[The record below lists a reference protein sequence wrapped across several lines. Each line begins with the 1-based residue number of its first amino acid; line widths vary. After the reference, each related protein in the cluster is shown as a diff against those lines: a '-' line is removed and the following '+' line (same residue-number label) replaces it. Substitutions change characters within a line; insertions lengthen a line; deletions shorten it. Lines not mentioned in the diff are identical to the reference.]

1 MYNPAYTKEFTM
13 KKVDYM
19 EVAERAITQIKKGA
33 FLTVKSSDTI
43 NTMTI
48 GWATIGFVWQKPIL
62 MVAVRLSRHTFG
74 IIEKAEDFTVS
85 IPSTDMS
92 KEIMFCGTKSGKD
105 FDKFKECNLK
115 TVDSQQVTTPVIKI
129 PGVHYECKI
138 VFKTA
143 MAPEHLAKE
152 YEKLYPEK
160 DYHTLYFGE
169 IMDCYETE

>member
-1 MYNPAYTKEFTM
+1 M

-33 FLTVKSSDTI
+33 FLTVKSSDAI

-48 GWATIGFVWQKPIL
+48 GWATIGFIWRKPIL

-85 IPSTDMS
+85 IPSTDMK

-115 TVDSQQVTTPVIKI
+115 KVDSQQVTTPIIKI

-143 MAPEHLAKE
+143 MTPEHLAKE
-152 YEKLYPEK
+152 YEELYPEK